1 MEEKS
6 NDATQ
11 TNDFA
16 ATSGTVTDYAACPV
30 GNSMPRATEAIA
42 ANVSFETG
50 AEPAERAVMAQTPA
64 WEGQPVLDA
73 NLVLEGGAMRSLF
86 TAGVLDVLMDAGIVC
101 RRAIGTSAGALCG
114 YNYVAG
120 AKGRTC
126 YVNVNFA
133 PDPRYLSFRSFAK
146 TGNIYGR
153 AFSFDEIPN
162 RIEPFDYDA
171 YRRSPVELVAVSSDL
186 DLGEADYHVIA
197 DPVKD
202 LPYLMASSSMPLVS
216 QIVEVEG
223 KRLLDGGTCDS
234 IPIDWSR
241 ATGAAKHIVVLTQ
254 DATYRKRPD
263 KLLALEHQR
272 YGDFPFYLERLEH
285 RHYEYNRTVRRVERM
300 AKAGEVFLIRPERP
314 VGVSNIEHDQEK
326 LFALYEHGVQVANR
340 LLPALRRYL
349 ELEG

>member
-6 NDATQ
+6 GSTTR
-11 TNDFA
+11 TND
-16 ATSGTVTDYAACPV
+16 
-30 GNSMPRATEAIA
+30 
-42 ANVSFETG
+42 
-50 AEPAERAVMAQTPA
+50 PAYRAVMAQTPA

-133 PDPRYLSFRSFAK
+133 PDPRYLSFRSFVK
-146 TGNIYGR
+146 TGNVYGR

-171 YRRSPVELVAVSSDL
+171 YRRSPIELIAVSSDL

-197 DPVKD
+197 DPIED

-216 QIVEVEG
+216 QIVEVDG

-234 IPIDWSR
+234 IPIDWSCT
-241 ATGAAKHIVVLTQ
+241 TGAAKHVVVLTR

-300 AKAGEVFLIRPERP
+300 AEAGEAFLIRPERP

-326 LFALYEHGVQVANR
+326 LFALYEHGVEVAAC
-340 LLPALRRYL
+340 LLPALKRYL
-349 ELEG
+349 EIGE